1 MRVPGS
7 LLAKAADI
15 KIRCLRHPPKP
26 LGMGL
31 DEKAVEVVRTWRFK
45 PGVRNGIAVA
55 VRVLVEVSFRL
66 F

>member
-1 MRVPGS
+1 
-7 LLAKAADI
+7 
-15 KIRCLRHPPKP
+15 
-26 LGMGL
+26 MGL
-31 DEKAVEVVRTWRFK
+31 DEKAVEAVRTWRFK